1 MSGDAALDATIAEF
15 LRELARWGD
24 RMNLVGST
32 DPAAMSRHVEDSLAA
47 ASLLNR
53 SASVVDLGSG
63 AGFPGIP
70 IAIARRDLRVT
81 LVEIREKRIAFLRH
95 VVRSLALD
103 VEVRRAS
110 IEVAPPSRFDVALLR
125 AVATP
130 DRSLELARPWVDD
143 AGEVWIWAGA
153 GVELPGARRI
163 ALDSGGA
170 ILRTPAAAISRGT
183 D

>member
-1 MSGDAALDATIAEF
+1 LTRDAALDAALAEF

-47 ASLLNR
+47 APHLPAN
-53 SASVVDLGSG
+53 AAVVDLGSG

-70 IAIARRDLRVT
+70 IAIARRDLRVC

-95 VVRSLALD
+95 VIRTLALD
-103 VEVRRAS
+103 VDVRRESIDVVPAS
-110 IEVAPPSRFDVALLR
+110 AFDVALLR
-125 AVATP
+125 AVAPP
-130 DRSLELARPWVDD
+130 DRSARLARPWIHEV
-143 AGEVWIWAGA
+143 GEAWIWAGA
-153 GVELPGARRI
+153 GVDLPGARSI
-163 ALDSGGA
+163 PLVSGGA
-170 ILRTPAAAISRGT
+170 ILRIPAAAISRGT